1 MGLWDFLNNKRIM
14 WTYAKMLSG
23 RIPVFTQFGRN
34 VYASDVVQQA
44 IGCIVS
50 EMKKLQPQHV
60 RVTGNTITPV
70 SGNIQAVL
78 DRPNPLMTTADF
90 IEKFVWALYLK
101 YNAYIYPEWEGE
113 KLRAL
118 YPLNPVEVSF
128 SENSSGTL
136 FITLKFENGYE
147 STIPYDRILHIRN
160 RYSVNELMGGNEDGR
175 PDNDA
180 LLKTLEINNTLLQ
193 GVAKALKSS
202 FELNGVVKYNTML
215 DGEKMEKSI
224 RELEARLKNN
234 ESGFM
239 GLDLKGEF
247 IPLKRDIQLVDEK
260 TLQFIDSKILR
271 NYGVPLPILSGDF
284 TADQMAA
291 FYQKTIEPWVI
302 LLGQVFTVGLFS
314 DTARAHGNKIVWY
327 PAELI
332 FMNTAQKL
340 EAIRLLGDSGALYE
354 NEKRHMLGMK
364 PLAELEGVRKQSL
377 NYVDVSIA
385 QKYQLKQ
392 NTTGTN
398 EQQEE
403 QPDEQQDEAKDG
415 ENDE

>member
-1 MGLWDFLNNKRIM
+1 MGLWDFLNNKKIM
-14 WTYAKMLSG
+14 RTYAKMLSG
-23 RIPVFTQFGRN
+23 RIPVFTSFGRN

-60 RVTGNTITPV
+60 RVKGNTITPV
-70 SGNIQAVL
+70 TGNIQSVL

-101 YNAYIYPEWEGE
+101 YNAYIYPVWEGE
-113 KLRAL
+113 TLRAL

-128 SENSSGTL
+128 SENSAGVV

-147 STIPYDRILHIRN
+147 STIPYSRILHIRN
-160 RYSVNELMGGNEDGR
+160 RYSVNELMGGNEDGQ
-175 PDNDA
+175 PDNEA
-180 LLKTLEINNTLLQ
+180 LLKTLEINDTLLQ
-193 GVAKALKSS
+193 GVAKALKAS

-224 RELEARLKNN
+224 KELEARLKNN

-239 GLDLKGEF
+239 GMDLKGEF
-247 IPLKRDIQLVDEK
+247 IPLTRDIQLVDDK

-302 LLGQVFTVGLFS
+302 LLGQVFTCGLFS

-364 PLAELEGVRKQSL
+364 PLAELEGVRLQSL

-385 QKYQLKQ
+385 QNYQLNKPDS
-392 NTTGTN
+392 
-398 EQQEE
+398 EEE
-403 QPDEQQDEAKDG
+403 QPDDTDEKEGD
-415 ENDE
+415 NDEQ

>member
-1 MGLWDFLNNKRIM
+1 MGLWDFLNNKRIVR
-14 WTYAKMLSG
+14 TYAKMLSG
-23 RIPVFTQFGRN
+23 RTPVFTAFGRN

-60 RVTGNTITPV
+60 RVTGNMIKPV
-70 SGNIQAVL
+70 TGNIQNVL
-78 DRPNPLMTTADF
+78 DRPNQLMVTSDF
-90 IEKFVWALYLK
+90 IEKIVWSLYLK

-113 KLRAL
+113 TLRAL
-118 YPLNPVEVSF
+118 YPLNPSEVTF
-128 SENSSGTL
+128 SENASGIL

-147 STIPYDRILHIRN
+147 STIPYSRILHIRN
-160 RYSVNELMGGNEDGR
+160 RFSVNELMGGNENGQ

-180 LLKTLEINNTLLQ
+180 LLKTLEINDTLLQ
-193 GVAKALKSS
+193 GVAKALKIS

-224 RELEARLKNN
+224 KELEAKLKSN

-239 GLDLKGEF
+239 PLDLKGEF

-302 LLGQVFTVGLFS
+302 LFGQVFTVGLFS
-314 DTARAHGNKIVWY
+314 DTARAHGNKIVFY
-327 PAELI
+327 PEELI

-340 EAIRLLGDSGALYE
+340 ETIRLLGDSGAMYE
-354 NEKRHMLGMK
+354 NEKRHILGMK

-385 QKYQLKQ
+385 KDYQMQKP
-392 NTTGTN
+392 TTD
-398 EQQEE
+398 EKEK
-403 QPDEQQDEAKDG
+403 PDEQQDDTGTEDG

>member
-1 MGLWDFLNNKRIM
+1 MGLWDFLNNKRIT

-23 RIPVFTQFGRN
+23 RIPVFTSFGRN

-60 RVTGNTITPV
+60 RVRGNMVTPV
-70 SGNIQAVL
+70 SSDIQAVL
-78 DRPNPLMTTADF
+78 DRPNPIMTTADF
-90 IEKFVWALYLK
+90 IEKIVWALYLK
-101 YNAYIYPEWEGE
+101 YNAYIYPQWEGE

-118 YPLNPVEVSF
+118 YPLNPSEVAF
-128 SENSSGTL
+128 SENASGTL

-147 STIPYDRILHIRN
+147 STLPYSRILHIRN
-160 RYSVNELMGGNEDGR
+160 RYSVHELLGGNEDGQ
-175 PDNDA
+175 PDNEA
-180 LLKTLEINNTLLQ
+180 LLKTLEINDTLLQ

-202 FELNGVVKYNTML
+202 FEINGVVKYNTML
-215 DGEKMEKSI
+215 DGDKMEKSI
-224 RELEARLKNN
+224 KELEARLKNS

-239 GLDLKGEF
+239 GMDLKGEF

-271 NYGVPLPILSGDF
+271 NYGVSLPILTGDF
-284 TADQMAA
+284 TPEQMAA
-291 FYQKTIEPWVI
+291 FYQKTIEVWVI
-302 LLGQVFTVGLFS
+302 LFGQVFTAGLFS
-314 DTARAHGNKIVWY
+314 DEKRAHGNKIVWY
-327 PAELI
+327 AEELI
-332 FMNTAQKL
+332 FMNMSQKL

-354 NEKRHMLGMK
+354 NEKRHILGMK

-377 NYVDVSIA
+377 NYVDVGIANEYQMQKQTDGA
-385 QKYQLKQ
+385 QK
-392 NTTGTN
+392 
-398 EQQEE
+398 EPDD
-403 QPDEQQDEAKDG
+403 QPDEPKEG

>member
-14 WTYAKMLSG
+14 RTYAKMLSG
-23 RIPVFTQFGRN
+23 RTPVFTAFGRN

-60 RVTGNTITPV
+60 RVTGNMVRPV
-70 SGNIQAVL
+70 TGNIQAVL
-78 DRPNPLMTTADF
+78 DRPNSLMTTSDF
-90 IEKFVWALYLK
+90 IEKIVWALYLK
-101 YNAYIYPEWEGE
+101 YNAYIYPQWEGE
-113 KLRAL
+113 KLLAL
-118 YPLNPVEVSF
+118 YPLNPVEVTF

-147 STIPYDRILHIRN
+147 STIPYRRILHIRN
-160 RYSVNELMGGNEDGR
+160 RYSVNELLGGNENGQ
-175 PDNDA
+175 PDNEA
-180 LLKTLEINNTLLQ
+180 LLKTLEINDVLLQ
-193 GVAKALKSS
+193 GVAKALKAS
-202 FELNGVVKYNTML
+202 FEINGVVKYNTML

-224 RELEARLKNN
+224 KELEARLKNN

-239 GLDLKGEF
+239 GMDLKGEF
-247 IPLKRDIQLVDEK
+247 IPLNREIQFVDDK
-260 TLQFIDSKILR
+260 TLQFVDSKILR

-284 TADQMAA
+284 TPDQMAA

-302 LLGQVFTVGLFS
+302 LFGQVFTYGLFS

-327 PAELI
+327 PEELI
-332 FMNTAQKL
+332 FMNMSQKL

-354 NEKRHMLGMK
+354 NEKRHILGMK
-364 PLAELEGVRKQSL
+364 PLAELEGVRLQSL
-377 NYVDVSIA
+377 NYVDVGIA
-385 QKYQLKQ
+385 QEYQMQKPAED
-392 NTTGTN
+392 TP
-398 EQQEE
+398 EE
-403 QPDEQQDEAKDG
+403 PDEQQDDTETEDG